1 MHCLTALRTERTAP
15 TAPPPPPDGPGH
27 GLLSLVA
34 GFGVTIGVTFVR
46 TTF

>member
-27 GLLSLVA
+27 GLLYMVA
-34 GFGVTIGVTFVR
+34 LFGLAIGILECF
-46 TTF
+46 